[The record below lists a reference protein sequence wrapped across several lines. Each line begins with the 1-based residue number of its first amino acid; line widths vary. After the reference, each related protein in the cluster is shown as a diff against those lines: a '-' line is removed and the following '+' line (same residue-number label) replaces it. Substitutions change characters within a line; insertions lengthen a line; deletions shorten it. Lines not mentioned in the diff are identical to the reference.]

1 MSACF
6 GKEAFPGAK
15 PKRAKRQHSQL
26 QVKISSQ
33 GGWRHKQNDI
43 QLTVD
48 YKLNTKFSDQ
58 NADRLIPRDSCLY
71 FIDIAQYGNLI
82 LI

>member
-43 QLTVD
+43 HGC
-48 YKLNTKFSDQ
+48 N
-58 NADRLIPRDSCLY
+58 
-71 FIDIAQYGNLI
+71 
-82 LI
+82 